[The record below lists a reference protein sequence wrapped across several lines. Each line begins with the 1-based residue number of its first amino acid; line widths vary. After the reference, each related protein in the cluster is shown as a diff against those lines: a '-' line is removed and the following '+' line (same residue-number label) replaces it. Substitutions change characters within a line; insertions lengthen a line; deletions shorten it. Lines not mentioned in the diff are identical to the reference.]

1 LELIAAFNAIKCF
14 ATSASYTSIEIS
26 IDNTTAVSYINRQVG
41 LRSGALCETALE
53 IYSWCEARTIDLH
66 AIYLRGSS
74 NLVGVAESPTPVA
87 AGDWKLSTSAFQKIH
102 QAWKSEVD
110 LFASAWNAQLPIFVS
125 RFPQPGAWMTDV
137 FTLNWKSLK
146 AFAFPPFDLILILAE
161 PTLVSGFAE
170 TGDGHPM
177 HATPGERSADI
188 PAGSMSP
195 AHSQLFIPTSHLE
208 AIGGMPQKPRV
219 SG

>member
-1 LELIAAFNAIKCF
+1 
-14 ATSASYTSIEIS
+14 
-26 IDNTTAVSYINRQVG
+26 
-41 LRSGALCETALE
+41 
-53 IYSWCEARTIDLH
+53 
-66 AIYLRGSS
+66 
-74 NLVGVAESPTPVA
+74 
-87 AGDWKLSTSAFQKIH
+87 
-102 QAWKSEVD
+102 
-110 LFASAWNAQLPIFVS
+110 
-125 RFPQPGAWMTDV
+125 MTDV

-161 PTLVSGFAE
+161 PTLVSGFSE

-195 AHSQLFIPTSHLE
+195 AHSQLFIPTSRLE